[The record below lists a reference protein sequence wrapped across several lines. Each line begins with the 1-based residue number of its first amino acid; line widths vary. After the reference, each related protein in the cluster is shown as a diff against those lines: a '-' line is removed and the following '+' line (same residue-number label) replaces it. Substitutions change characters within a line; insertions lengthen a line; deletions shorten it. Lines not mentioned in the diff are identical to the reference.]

1 MNQGADKKMM
11 IKVEVP
17 EEIHHMIKS
26 NADKKNLSMKEFVI
40 LRTTDDRVGVEEIRG
55 EISKALPM
63 YYNQVRKIGDREL
76 QQFFMD
82 FGGAL
87 CRF

>member
-1 MNQGADKKMM
+1 MKQTDKKITMK
-11 IKVEVP
+11 IEVL
-17 EEIHHMIKS
+17 EEIHQIIKS
-26 NADKKNLSMKEFVI
+26 NANKRNVTIKEYVI
-40 LRTTDDRVGVEEIRG
+40 SRSIDDRAGVEEIRG
-55 EISKALPM
+55 EISKALPV
-63 YYNQVRKIGDREL
+63 YYNQVKKIGDREL

>member
-1 MNQGADKKMM
+1 MKQTDKKIT
-11 IKVEVP
+11 IKIEVP
-17 EEIHHMIKS
+17 EEIHHIIKS
-26 NADKKNLSMKEFVI
+26 NADKRNVTIKEYVI
-40 LRTTDDRVGVEEIRG
+40 SRSIDNRVGVEEIRG
-55 EISKALPM
+55 EISKALPE
-63 YYNQVRKIGDREL
+63 YYNQVKKIGDREL